1 MRNLIKNILKEE
13 VKKKYSKPTEKVEKL
28 IYGWLNTLTSGAEM
42 YHNKIYEDRHDF
54 EWCNGGKEIIHVILY
69 FDNDSNVG
77 GDKIKTEKRRFKEGS
92 LWIPKDV
99 VSDLA
104 ADIPVRRTYLRYII
118 EEWFEDTLLEK
129 IQTKMRRNDI
139 SIDEFEEHPEKTK
152 VCVPPMTR
160 GEDVTEEEM
169 IDLIL
174 KTTLYNRKDLEK
186 KSDEEIEKLYLDK
199 LRDVEIKRLRG
210 K

>member
-1 MRNLIKNILKEE
+1 MKQLIRKILNEE
-13 VKKKYSKPTEKVEKL
+13 VNKKYPKPTLSLEKL
-28 IYGWLNTLTSGAEM
+28 IYKWLNNFTSGAQM

-54 EWCNGGKEIIHVILY
+54 EWCNGGKEIMKVILN

-77 GDKIKTEKRRFKEGS
+77 GDNIKTEERRFKEGS
-92 LWIPKDV
+92 LWIPKDI
-99 VSDLA
+99 VSELA
-104 ADIPVRRTYLRYII
+104 SDIPVRRTYLRYII
-118 EEWFEDTLLEK
+118 EEWFEDTLLQE

-139 SIDEFEEHPEKTK
+139 SIDEFEEYPEKSR

-210 K
+210 